1 MKTIKDFGVDYKE
14 RVEKAISCLQAG
26 KGILLVDDEN
36 RENEGDIIY
45 SAEKMTVKDMAL
57 MIRECS
63 GIVCLCLT
71 SQGKRIR
78 KYRDNQEVSK
88 IKEKPSER
96 RKKSSLLLEKVRNSC
111 LKIKHLWMNLHSLK
125 FISFHVVSK
134 ISVRVIIFF
143 IHQPVLYSWLLLVYC
158 VVLQAGKK
166 SSLFAKIRKRC

>member
-1 MKTIKDFGVDYKE
+1 MKGNQSSNE
-14 RVEKAISCLQAG
+14 RSIYVFYSF
-26 KGILLVDDEN
+26 
-36 RENEGDIIY
+36 DIY
-45 SAEKMTVKDMAL
+45 QTQKRTN
-57 MIRECS
+57 
-63 GIVCLCLT
+63 T
-71 SQGKRIR
+71 QGKRIR

-134 ISVRVIIFF
+134 ISVRVFIFF

-166 SSLFAKIRKRC
+166 SSLFAKIRKSS